1 VLFGAAAKLCHVGL
15 RPGLVEEDQTSGIDQ
30 GLTGAPARAV
40 AAYVWPIPL
49 RAMRVFLNVTPGS
62 SIGVP
67 DLLDPQRS
75 KNAEAANSHFP
86 VRIPMPS
93 GQVIS
98 GRLKAEAVLMN
109 CRCISPS
116 DGDGGAILPVAH
128 GCGDIS
134 KVVSLLARHLVAGA
148 LRAQGMVFCG
158 PASRGRPGAAW
169 VSWRAWAPPSISS
182 HKTADAAFH
191 APLRSSRFGREQT
204 TARILSHGQPSADC
218 DFNLAALHPAYPI
231 KRLTS
236 AQITQASQG
245 VEIRKKLAPLTH

>member
-1 VLFGAAAKLCHVGL
+1 M
-15 RPGLVEEDQTSGIDQ
+15 SG
-30 GLTGAPARAV
+30 RSRS
-40 AAYVWPIPL
+40 
-49 RAMRVFLNVTPGS
+49 RAMRVSLNVTPGS

-75 KNAEAANSHFP
+75 KNAEAAKSHFP

-109 CRCISPS
+109 YRCISPS
-116 DGDGGAILPVAH
+116 DGEGGAILPVAH

-134 KVVSLLARHLVAGA
+134 KVVSLLARHP
-148 LRAQGMVFCG
+148 CG
-158 PASRGRPGAAW
+158 RRFTRPRYGVLWSCLPRCPGAAW
-169 VSWRAWAPPSISS
+169 VNWRAWAPPSISS
-182 HKTADAAFH
+182 HKRADEAFH
-191 APLRSSRFGREQT
+191 APLRSFRLGREQT
-204 TARILSHGQPSADC
+204 TARILLHGQPSADC

-231 KRLTS
+231 KRRTS
-236 AQITQASQG
+236 AQRTQASQG

>member
-1 VLFGAAAKLCHVGL
+1 M
-15 RPGLVEEDQTSGIDQ
+15 SG
-30 GLTGAPARAV
+30 RSRS
-40 AAYVWPIPL
+40 
-49 RAMRVFLNVTPGS
+49 RAMRVSLNVTPGS

-75 KNAEAANSHFP
+75 KNAEAAKSHFP

-109 CRCISPS
+109 YRCISPS
-116 DGDGGAILPVAH
+116 DGEGGAILPVAH

-148 LRAQGMVFCG
+148 LRAPGMVFCS
-158 PASRGRPGAAW
+158 PASRGAQARLG
-169 VSWRAWAPPSISS
+169 SIGELGLCP
-182 HKTADAAFH
+182 AFRFIRELTRH
-191 APLRSSRFGREQT
+191 STPLCDLPLGEGET
-204 TARILSHGQPSADC
+204 TGRILLHGQPSADC
-218 DFNLAALHPAYPI
+218 DFNLAALHSAYPI
-231 KRLTS
+231 KRRTS
-236 AQITQASQG
+236 AQRTQASQG